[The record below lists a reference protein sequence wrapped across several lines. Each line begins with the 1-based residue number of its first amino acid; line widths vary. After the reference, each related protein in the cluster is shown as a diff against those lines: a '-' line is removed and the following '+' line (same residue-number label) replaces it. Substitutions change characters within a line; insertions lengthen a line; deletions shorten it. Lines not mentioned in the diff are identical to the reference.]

1 MKRQLPRRQGGCC
14 RRLLRLREEN
24 ARFVLLAVVLLA
36 YMILGALLF
45 RAIEGPWE
53 VEARERYD
61 QVLRDFWLKYNGTVD
76 PQDVVRLLEEHA
88 NASSR
93 NLLPN
98 KRPRWDFV
106 GSFYFVGTVVSTIG
120 FGMTTPCTWAG
131 RSLVLAYGFLGCSG
145 AILFFNLFLERIIT
159 LLACLLKAL
168 HERELRRRGLLDRRD
183 SQLSFD
189 DRLDDWK
196 PSVYWVMLCLF
207 LATAVLSASASV
219 LYARTEQWGYLE
231 SFYFCFVAFS
241 TIGFGDLVP
250 GQKLSFRTPSAAPN
264 VTTEDDDD
272 VSSEPEASDAT
283 GLLELQVTSW
293 YHVANFLILSAG
305 CCCIYSLFNVT
316 SIVIKQFLN
325 WLIRRLDCSC
335 RFRRRTG
342 QKPTR
347 YRRNALTPAQL
358 RVQAKAAARSGVK
371 SSRRSSGK
379 AANDTTAAADSDSD
393 ADSTYDSDNERGHTG
408 ELICMSD
415 LLRAN
420 KVSLA
425 IMQKQLYETAQRG
438 GAPMLLPPRAL
449 QDKDAFKPGSV
460 GPLAIV
466 SQKFGDGNV

>member
-1 MKRQLPRRQGGCC
+1 MTRPLAGRTGGCC
-14 RRLLRLREEN
+14 RRFLHLREEN
-24 ARFVLLAVVLLA
+24 ARFALLAVVLLV
-36 YMILGALLF
+36 YMIVGAVLF
-45 RAIEGPWE
+45 RALERPPE
-53 VEARERYD
+53 LEARERYGRA
-61 QVLRDFWLKYNGTVD
+61 LHDFWLKYNGTVD
-76 PQDVVRLLEEHA
+76 PVDVHRLLEEHS
-88 NASSR
+88 NASAR
-93 NLLPN
+93 NMVPG

-106 GSFYFVGTVVSTIG
+106 GAFYFVGTVVSTIG

-131 RSLVLAYGFLGCSG
+131 RSLVLVYGFLGCSG

-159 LLACLLKAL
+159 LLACILKTL
-168 HERELRRRGLLDRRD
+168 HERDLRRRGLLDRRD

-207 LATAVLSASASV
+207 LATAALSASASA
-219 LYARTEQWGYLE
+219 LYARTENWSYLE

-250 GQKLSFRTPSAAPN
+250 GQRSTALPN
-264 VTTEDDDD
+264 VASDDDED
-272 VSSEPEASDAT
+272 EPEAADDPEVS
-283 GLLELQVTSW
+283 SW

-316 SIVIKQFLN
+316 SIVIKQLLN

-335 RFRRRTG
+335 RPRRKTG
-342 QKPTR
+342 QKPAR

-358 RVQAKAAARSGVK
+358 RVQARAAARTDVK
-371 SSRRSSGK
+371 SNRRSSSKTDPG
-379 AANDTTAAADSDSD
+379 DDSDSD
-393 ADSTYDSDNERGHTG
+393 IDSTYDSDVERGHTG

-438 GAPMLLPPRAL
+438 GAPVLLPQRAL
-449 QDKDAFKPGSV
+449 QDRDAFKPGAV

-466 SQKFGDGNV
+466 SEKFGDGNG

>member
-1 MKRQLPRRQGGCC
+1 MATPRPGTC
-14 RRLLRLREEN
+14 
-24 ARFVLLAVVLLA
+24 
-36 YMILGALLF
+36 F
-45 RAIEGPWE
+45 RTRGP
-53 VEARERYD
+53 V
-61 QVLRDFWLKYNGTVD
+61 GT
-76 PQDVVRLLEEHA
+76 L
-88 NASSR
+88 
-93 NLLPN
+93 
-98 KRPRWDFV
+98 W

-207 LATAVLSASASV
+207 VATAVLSASASV
-219 LYARTEQWGYLE
+219 LYARTEQWDYLE

-250 GQKLSFRTPSAAPN
+250 GQKLSFR
-264 VTTEDDDD
+264 
-272 VSSEPEASDAT
+272 VS
-283 GLLELQVTSW
+283 SW
-293 YHVANFLILSAG
+293 YHVANFVILSAG

-358 RVQAKAAARSGVK
+358 RVQAKAAAKSGVK

-379 AANDTTAAADSDSD
+379 AAKDITVAADSDSD

-466 SQKFGDGNV
+466 SQKFGDRNV